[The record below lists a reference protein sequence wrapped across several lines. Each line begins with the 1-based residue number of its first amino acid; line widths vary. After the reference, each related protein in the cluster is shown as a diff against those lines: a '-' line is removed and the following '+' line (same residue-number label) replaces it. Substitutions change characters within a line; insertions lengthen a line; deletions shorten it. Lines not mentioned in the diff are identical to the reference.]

1 MLWLHFASF
10 FLPTFCQTICKSLNL
25 FEQEPLLRFFF
36 LFFCFLLNS
45 NTYFAGRRHARSA
58 KDCNMWIKSL
68 TTAAHSK
75 HTCTCTYRWTGT
87 VGRRSEQ
94 FALYLQR
101 FFLLLL
107 VSFALLSPHF
117 SNRFAVL
124 FIYSFSL
131 CFQPTIPMLCTGFES
146 DKTPP
151 ATHVTSEQLMTI
163 AHTRLCAY
171 FHGKMQLNVFNDDL
185 CAVKATRRER
195 KREKTEMFAATAI
208 DRKK

>member
-1 MLWLHFASF
+1 MFFLLLHPASVLLIALQCCDCISLFFSAHFLSNNLQLLKFIRTRTFAPFFSF
-10 FLPTFCQTICKSLNL
+10 FF
-25 FEQEPLLRFFF
+25 
-36 LFFCFLLNS
+36 FFCFLLNS

-124 FIYSFSL
+124 FIYSFFAL
-131 CFQPTIPMLCTGFES
+131 F
-146 DKTPP
+146 P
-151 ATHVTSEQLMTI
+151 ANHPDVVHRFRIGQNTTC
-163 AHTRLCAY
+163 HTC
-171 FHGKMQLNVFNDDL
+171 NVRTTNDDRAHSL
-185 CAVKATRRER
+185 VCL
-195 KREKTEMFAATAI
+195 FSW
-208 DRKK
+208 